1 MARSTEKAY
10 TEMEL
15 KKLIQQEIKA
25 CFEQL
30 ATDIKDIK
38 QALLG
43 NDYHKGGLVNMVQ
56 KHENYIDRS
65 ETLHIIERATPA
77 LEWYESWE
85 KSKTFKR
92 IEEVLDAYGKWKW
105 FVGLIAGG
113 SLAGIVSV
121 VITLVE
127 LVKRL
132 PI

>member
-1 MARSTEKAY
+1 MARSTEKLF
-10 TEMEL
+10 TEMEI

-30 ATDIKDIK
+30 ATDIRDIK

-43 NDYHKGGLVNMVQ
+43 NDYKKGGLVAMVES
-56 KHENYIDRS
+56 HENYIDRS

-85 KSKTFKR
+85 RNKTFKK
-92 IEEVLDAYGKWKW
+92 IEEVLDAYSKWKW

-113 SLAGIVSV
+113 SLAGIVSAIV
-121 VITLVE
+121 TLVE

-132 PI
+132 PL